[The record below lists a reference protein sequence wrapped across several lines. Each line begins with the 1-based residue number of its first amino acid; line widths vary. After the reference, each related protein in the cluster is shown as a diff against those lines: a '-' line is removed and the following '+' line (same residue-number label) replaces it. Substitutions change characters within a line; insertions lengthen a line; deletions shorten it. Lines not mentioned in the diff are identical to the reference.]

1 MKTKTFL
8 LAATL
13 LLLGCNNPSSKTNAQ
28 SSSVNYENYYNV
40 QNDYGVDYP
49 DFLIPQGEADNQDG
63 QKFIAEDGI
72 NQMWVYYDAK
82 MDIETG
88 DLPTIEEAFK
98 EDLQGKNVTAK
109 KLYDNYYTI
118 AGKLE
123 GDKLFEQYTISE
135 MGSYFT
141 MWFEFD
147 KKDADLFDE
156 IIKHVTESFNVGI
169 GEGSDGFSMEFL
181 HEFLNDCF
189 WNKNFNTLLRNN
201 DSKLSK
207 YIDPKMDIIR
217 YFNPGAISMLYR
229 RSDNFGFDNYSDFA
243 FEPMVAGALNLS
255 YLSDDQSPCEISF
268 SDEQG
273 TALFY
278 QMAENLPDEMVN
290 TETYETKPVKTPY
303 ANAQIIIVYLPDSFG
318 NPRGFYFV
326 ETPNGWK
333 LVAVDD
339 SLCSA

>member
-1 MKTKTFL
+1 MKTS
-8 LAATL
+8 TL
-13 LLLGCNNPSSKTNAQ
+13 FIAVSLIMMSCNNQSGKTQAQ
-28 SSSVNYENYYNV
+28 DKQVSYESYYNT
-40 QNDYGVDYP
+40 QNDYQVDYP
-49 DFLIPQGEADNQDG
+49 DFLIPQGEADNRDG
-63 QKFIAEDGI
+63 QKFIAEDGVG
-72 NQMWVYYDAK
+72 QMWVYYAAK

-88 DLPTIEEAFK
+88 DSPTIQQAFE

-141 MWFEFD
+141 IWFQFD
-147 KKDADLFDE
+147 KKDAALFDE

-169 GEGSDGFSMEFL
+169 GEGSNGFSMEFL
-181 HEFLNDCF
+181 HEFLNDCY
-189 WNKNFNTLLRNN
+189 WDKNFNNLLRNR
-201 DSKLSK
+201 DSKLAK

-229 RSDNFGFDNYSDFA
+229 RSDNFGFEDYSDFD
-243 FEPMVAGALNLS
+243 FKPMVAGALNFG

-290 TETYETKPVKTPY
+290 TETFETKPVEIPY
-303 ANAQIIIVYLPDSFG
+303 ANAQIIIVYLPDSYG

-333 LVAVDD
+333 LVAVND